1 MKQEVKSTVQ
11 KAVDAML
18 KENKDKKQSFK
29 YYTHHFHDNAN
40 SNMYS
45 ESELYGIIF
54 MNISEAGNKNTDDSE
69 E

>member
-1 MKQEVKSTVQ
+1 MNHHE
-11 KAVDAML
+11 AL
-18 KENKDKKQSFK
+18 EDKKQSFK